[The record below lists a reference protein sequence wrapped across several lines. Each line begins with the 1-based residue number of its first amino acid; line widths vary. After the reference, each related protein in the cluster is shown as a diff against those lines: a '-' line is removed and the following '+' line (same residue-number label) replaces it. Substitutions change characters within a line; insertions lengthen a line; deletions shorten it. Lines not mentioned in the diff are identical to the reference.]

1 MSLPRLNRR
10 LTVEKPVRV
19 PDDAGGYVETWTPV
33 GVVWAEVRARTGR
46 EVAASGTVVS
56 RVPYAI
62 VVRGAPVGH
71 PGRLAPE
78 HRFRDGQRLFHIRS
92 VAEHDANGRYLICIS
107 EEEVVT

>member
-78 HRFRDGQRLFHIRS
+78 QRFRDGQRLFHIRS
-92 VAEHDANGRYLICIS
+92 IAEHDANGRYLICIS

>member
-1 MSLPRLNRR
+1 

-46 EVAASGTVVS
+46 EVAASGPVVS

-71 PGRLAPE
+71 PGRLAPDQ
-78 HRFRDGQRLFHIRS
+78 RFRDGQRLFHIRS

>member
-10 LTVEKPVRV
+10 LTLEKPVRV

-62 VVRGAPVGH
+62 GFAARRWGIRDVRH
-71 PGRLAPE
+71 PE
-78 HRFRDGQRLFHIRS
+78 QRFRDGQRLFHIRS

>member
-46 EVAASGTVVS
+46 EVAASGTSGTRTTVS
-56 RVPYAI
+56 RWAAVVPYPQCRRA
-62 VVRGAPVGH
+62 
-71 PGRLAPE
+71 
-78 HRFRDGQRLFHIRS
+78 
-92 VAEHDANGRYLICIS
+92 
-107 EEEVVT
+107 